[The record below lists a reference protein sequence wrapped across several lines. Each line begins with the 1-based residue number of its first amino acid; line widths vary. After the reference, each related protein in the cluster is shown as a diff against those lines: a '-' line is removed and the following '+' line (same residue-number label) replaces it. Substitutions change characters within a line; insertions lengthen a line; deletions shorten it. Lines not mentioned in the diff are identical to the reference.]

1 MVGGRI
7 AGQALGGIASVL
19 AKHTETAVYEVV
31 RNRSGAIRVAV
42 DYERLRNP
50 HMPPKELADLL
61 ARRRTLYA
69 AASGAATA
77 APSAVPGTGTVIA
90 LTMGIADSIQIVYS
104 EVTLICAIAQAYDRS
119 LRDREARTL
128 DVLSVLALDAG
139 AASFKRG
146 ELRIGDH
153 TLRPGR
159 DQLPPEAIADIN
171 RHIIG
176 YVTRR
181 VGRHR
186 ARQLLGRS
194 VPLGVGIVVGGSVNY
209 RAMRRI
215 TRNSVRLF
223 EAG

>member
-7 AGQALGGIASVL
+7 AGQALGGVASVL
-19 AKHTETAVYEVV
+19 AKHTQSAIDEVV
-31 RNRSGAIRVAV
+31 RTRAGAISAAV
-42 DYERLRNP
+42 DYERLRHP
-50 HMPPKELADLL
+50 GIAPRELAALL
-61 ARRRTLYA
+61 ARRRSLVA
-69 AASGAATA
+69 AASGAATS
-77 APSAVPGTGTVIA
+77 APSAVPGAGTAIA
-90 LTMGIADSIQIVYS
+90 LTMGVADSVQLVYSQVALTLAIAD
-104 EVTLICAIAQAYDRS
+104 AYGRP
-119 LRDREARTL
+119 LRDSDARTL

-159 DQLPPEAIADIN
+159 DALPREAVADVN
-171 RHIIG
+171 RHIIE
-176 YVTRR
+176 YVARR

-194 VPLGVGIVVGGSVNY
+194 VPLGVGIALGGSANY
-209 RAMRRI
+209 RAMQRI
-215 TRNSVRLF
+215 TRHAVRLF